1 MFHENNYLHQINA
14 KKYDQIIYYV
24 YILKSRDFILA
35 RKEQDNLAALLVL
48 IADHYKIKTN
58 QNQLKAGLPLVN
70 ERLTP
75 DLFIRAASKVGL
87 FAKLATRSLSKISSL
102 LLPAIINLKNEDC
115 LLLTKI
121 DIKNNSAQI
130 ITSDNIKKTISL
142 PELEEI
148 YDGTIFLISDNYK
161 FDARSAE
168 TQEQKNDHWFW
179 GTIALSWRIYRD
191 VLIASLLI
199 NIFALVG
206 PLFTMNVYDRVVP
219 NQAIDTLWVLAS
231 GVFLVYIFDFII
243 RMLRGYFVDIAGKK
257 SDILISA
264 NIFERVMGMKLVN
277 RPVSIGAFASN
288 LKDFESIRDFI
299 TSATI
304 LSVIDLPFVIIFLL
318 VIAYVGSALVFIPIV
333 AIILIILYGFLI
345 QPILRTSIEKAFKAS
360 SQKNATLIEGLNG
373 IETIKT
379 LRMEGAMQSRW
390 ERSTAYIS
398 EWSIRS
404 KFISSS
410 ATNFCLFI
418 QQISIVIVI
427 IYGVYLIGAGEV
439 SMGGLIATVLLTS
452 RAISPVS
459 QATNLSTRFYHAKA
473 AYSSLNG
480 IMNQPIEHQN
490 NSDYLNLDKIKGEIS
505 FEDVSFTYPNEKESV
520 LKNINIKINEGERI
534 GFLGKVGSG
543 KSTIFKL
550 ILKLYDPDQGMV
562 KFDGLDSNQIN
573 IDELRK
579 HIGYI
584 DQNPNL
590 FFGTLKDNIV
600 SGFPE
605 ASDDQMLAVSK
616 LTGVHAFASN
626 HPLGYNMP
634 VGEQGVKLSVG
645 QRQSVAIA
653 RALIGQSPILLLD
666 EPTSALDKTNEN
678 LLKNNLLKS
687 TSNKTLLLI
696 THRTSMLDIVDRII
710 VVEGGRVVADGPKK
724 DIINSLTKSAS

>member
-1 MFHENNYLHQINA
+1 MV
-14 KKYDQIIYYV
+14 KKE
-24 YILKSRDFILA
+24 K
-35 RKEQDNLAALLVL
+35 DNLAALLVL

-102 LLPAIINLKNEDC
+102 LLPAIINLKNHDG

-121 DIKNNSAQI
+121 DLKKNSAHI
-130 ITSDNIKKTISL
+130 VTSDNIKKTITL
-142 PELEEI
+142 PELEEM

-277 RPVSIGAFASN
+277 RPSSIGAFASN

-318 VIAYVGSALVFIPIV
+318 VIAYVGSALVFVPIV
-333 AIILIILYGFLI
+333 AIVLIILYGFLI
-345 QPILRTSIEKAFKAS
+345 QPILRSSIEKTFKAS

-410 ATNFCLFI
+410 ATNICLFI
-418 QQISIVIVI
+418 QQTSIVIVI

-439 SMGGLIATVLLTS
+439 TMGGLIATVLLTA

-473 AYSSLNG
+473 AYGSLNS
-480 IMNQPIEHQN
+480 IMNQPVERQN
-490 NSDYLNLDKIKGEIS
+490 NTDYLNLEKIKGDIT

-520 LKNINIKINEGERI
+520 LKNINIKINEGERV

-550 ILKLYDPDQGMV
+550 ILKLYDPDQGMI

-605 ASDDQMLAVSK
+605 ASDEQMLVVSK
-616 LTGVHAFASN
+616 LSGVDAFASR
-626 HPLGYNMP
+626 HPLGYSMQ
-634 VGEQGVKLSVG
+634 VGEHGEKLSVG

-666 EPTSALDKTNEN
+666 EPTSALDKANEN

-687 TSNKTLLLI
+687 TSKKTLLLI

-710 VVEGGRVVADGPKK
+710 VVEGGKVVADGPKK

>member
-1 MFHENNYLHQINA
+1 MV
-14 KKYDQIIYYV
+14 KKE
-24 YILKSRDFILA
+24 K
-35 RKEQDNLAALLVL
+35 DNLAALLVL

-58 QNQLKAGLPLVN
+58 QNQLTAGLPLVN
-70 ERLTP
+70 GRLTP
-75 DLFIRAASKVGL
+75 DLFIRSAKKIGL

-115 LLLTKI
+115 FLVTKI
-121 DIKNNSAQI
+121 NHKKNTAHI
-130 ITSDNIKKTISL
+130 VTSDNIKKTISL
-142 PELEEI
+142 SGLEEI
-148 YDGTIFLISDNYK
+148 YDGTIFLISDNYN
-161 FDARSAE
+161 FDARSEEA
-168 TQEQKNDHWFW
+168 QEQKNDHWFW

-231 GVFLVYIFDFII
+231 GVFLVYIFDFVI

-318 VIAYVGSALVFIPIV
+318 VIAYVGSTLVFIPIA
-333 AIILIILYGFLI
+333 AIVLIILYGFLI
-345 QPILRTSIEKAFKAS
+345 QPTLRSSIEKTFKAS

-404 KFISSS
+404 KLISSS
-410 ATNFCLFI
+410 ATNICLFI
-418 QQISIVIVI
+418 QQTSIVMVI
-427 IYGVYLIGAGEV
+427 IYGVYLIGDGEV
-439 SMGGLIATVLLTS
+439 TMGGLIATVLLTA

-473 AYSSLNG
+473 AYGSLNS
-480 IMNQPIEHQN
+480 IMNQPVERQN
-490 NSDYLNLDKIKGEIS
+490 NTDYLNLEKIKGDIT
-505 FEDVSFTYPNEKESV
+505 FEDVSFTYPKEKESV
-520 LKNINIKINEGERI
+520 LKNINIKINEGERV

-550 ILKLYDPDQGMV
+550 ILKLYDPDQGMI

-605 ASDDQMLAVSK
+605 ASDEQMLAVSK
-616 LTGVHAFASN
+616 LTGVDAFASR
-626 HPLGYNMP
+626 HPLGYSMP
-634 VGEQGVKLSVG
+634 VGEHGEKLSVG

-666 EPTSALDKTNEN
+666 EPTSALDKANEN

-687 TSNKTLLLI
+687 TSKKTLLLI

-710 VVEGGRVVADGPKK
+710 VIEGGKVVADGPKK
-724 DIINSLTKSAS
+724 DIINSLTKSAK

>member
-1 MFHENNYLHQINA
+1 MV
-14 KKYDQIIYYV
+14 KKE
-24 YILKSRDFILA
+24 K
-35 RKEQDNLAALLVL
+35 DNLADLLVL

-70 ERLTP
+70 DRLTP

-87 FAKLATRSLSKISSL
+87 FAKLATRNLSKISSL
-102 LLPAIINLKNEDC
+102 LLPVIINLKNHNG

-121 DIKNNSAQI
+121 DLKKNNANI
-130 ITSDNIKKTISL
+130 VTSDNIKKSISL
-142 PELEEI
+142 PELEEM

-231 GVFLVYIFDFII
+231 GVFLVYIFDFVI

-264 NIFERVMGMKLVN
+264 NIFERVMGMKLIN

-318 VIAYVGSALVFIPIV
+318 VITYVGSALVFVPIA

-345 QPILRTSIEKAFKAS
+345 QPTLRSSIEKTFKAS

-410 ATNFCLFI
+410 ATNICLFI
-418 QQISIVIVI
+418 QQTSIVIVI

-439 SMGGLIATVLLTS
+439 TMGGLIATVLLTA

-473 AYSSLNG
+473 AYGSLNN
-480 IMNQPIEHQN
+480 IMNQPVERQN
-490 NSDYLNLDKIKGEIS
+490 NTDYLNLEKIKGDIT

-520 LKNINIKINEGERI
+520 LKNINIKIDEGERV

-550 ILKLYDPDQGMV
+550 ILKLYDPDQGMI

-605 ASDDQMLAVSK
+605 ASDEQMLAVSK
-616 LTGVHAFASN
+616 LSGVDAFASR
-626 HPLGYNMP
+626 HPLGYSMP
-634 VGEQGVKLSVG
+634 VGEHGEKLSVG

-666 EPTSALDKTNEN
+666 EPTSALDKANEN

-687 TSNKTLLLI
+687 TSKKTLLLI

-710 VVEGGRVVADGPKK
+710 VVEGGKVVADGPKK
-724 DIINSLTKSAS
+724 DIINSLTKSAK

>member
-1 MFHENNYLHQINA
+1 MCFLV
-14 KKYDQIIYYV
+14 KKE
-24 YILKSRDFILA
+24 K
-35 RKEQDNLAALLVL
+35 DNLAALLVL

-58 QNQLKAGLPLVN
+58 QNQLTAGLPLVN
-70 ERLTP
+70 GRLTP
-75 DLFIRAASKVGL
+75 DLFIRSAKKIGL

-115 LLLTKI
+115 FLVTKI
-121 DIKNNSAQI
+121 DLKKNSANVV
-130 ITSDNIKKTISL
+130 TSDNIKKTISL

-304 LSVIDLPFVIIFLL
+304 LSIIDLPFVIIFLL
-318 VIAYVGSALVFIPIV
+318 VIAYVGSALVFVPIA

-345 QPILRTSIEKAFKAS
+345 QPTLRSSIEKTFKAS

-404 KFISSS
+404 KLISSS

-418 QQISIVIVI
+418 QQTSILFVI

-439 SMGGLIATVLLTS
+439 TMGGLIATVLLTA

-459 QATNLSTRFYHAKA
+459 QAANLSTRFYHAKA
-473 AYSSLNG
+473 AYSSLNS
-480 IMNQPIEHQN
+480 IMNQPVERQN
-490 NSDYLNLDKIKGEIS
+490 NTEYLNLEKIKGDIN
-505 FEDVSFTYPNEKESV
+505 FENVSFTYPNEKESV
-520 LKNINIKINEGERI
+520 LKNINIKIDEGERV

-550 ILKLYDPDQGMV
+550 ILKLYDPDQGMI

-605 ASDDQMLAVSK
+605 ASDEQMLAVSK
-616 LTGVHAFASN
+616 LSGVDVFASR
-626 HPLGYNMP
+626 HPLGYSMP
-634 VGEQGVKLSVG
+634 VGEHGEKLSVG

-666 EPTSALDKTNEN
+666 EPTSSLDKANEN

-687 TSNKTLLLI
+687 ISKKTLLLI

-710 VVEGGRVVADGPKK
+710 VIEGGKVVADGPKK
-724 DIINSLTKSAS
+724 EIINSLTKSAS

>member
-1 MFHENNYLHQINA
+1 MYKEIRFLV
-14 KKYDQIIYYV
+14 KKE
-24 YILKSRDFILA
+24 K
-35 RKEQDNLAALLVL
+35 DNLAALLVL

-58 QNQLKAGLPLVN
+58 QNQLTAGLPLVN
-70 ERLTP
+70 GRLTP
-75 DLFIRAASKVGL
+75 DLFIRSAKKIGL

-115 LLLTKI
+115 FLVTKI
-121 DIKNNSAQI
+121 NHKKNTAHI
-130 ITSDNIKKTISL
+130 VTSDNIKKTISL
-142 PELEEI
+142 SELEEI
-148 YDGTIFLISDNYK
+148 YDGTIFLISDNYN
-161 FDARSAE
+161 FDARSEEA
-168 TQEQKNDHWFW
+168 QEQKNDHWFW

-231 GVFLVYIFDFII
+231 GVFLVYIFDFVI

-318 VIAYVGSALVFIPIV
+318 VIAYVGSVLVFIPIA
-333 AIILIILYGFLI
+333 AIVLIILYGFLI
-345 QPILRTSIEKAFKAS
+345 QPTLRSSIEKTFKAS

-404 KFISSS
+404 KLISSS
-410 ATNFCLFI
+410 ATNICLFI
-418 QQISIVIVI
+418 QQTSIVMVI
-427 IYGVYLIGAGEV
+427 IYGVYLIGDGEV
-439 SMGGLIATVLLTS
+439 TMGGLIATVLLTA

-473 AYSSLNG
+473 AYGSLNS
-480 IMNQPIEHQN
+480 IMNQPVERQN
-490 NSDYLNLDKIKGEIS
+490 NTDYLNLEKIKGDIT
-505 FEDVSFTYPNEKESV
+505 FEDVSFTYPKEKESV
-520 LKNINIKINEGERI
+520 LKNINIKINEGERV

-550 ILKLYDPDQGMV
+550 ILKLYDPDQGMI

-605 ASDDQMLAVSK
+605 ASDEQMLAVSK
-616 LTGVHAFASN
+616 LSGVDAFASR
-626 HPLGYNMP
+626 HPLGYSMP
-634 VGEQGVKLSVG
+634 VGEHGEKLSVG

-666 EPTSALDKTNEN
+666 EPTSALDKANEN

-687 TSNKTLLLI
+687 TSKKTLLLI

-710 VVEGGRVVADGPKK
+710 VIEGGKVVADGPKK
-724 DIINSLTKSAS
+724 DIINSLTKSAK

>member
-1 MFHENNYLHQINA
+1 MV
-14 KKYDQIIYYV
+14 KKE
-24 YILKSRDFILA
+24 K
-35 RKEQDNLAALLVL
+35 DNLTALLVL

-58 QNQLKAGLPLVN
+58 QNQLTAGLPLVN
-70 ERLTP
+70 GRLTP
-75 DLFIRAASKVGL
+75 DLFIRSAKKIGL

-115 LLLTKI
+115 FLVTKI
-121 DIKNNSAQI
+121 NHKKNTAHI
-130 ITSDNIKKTISL
+130 VTSDNIKKTISL
-142 PELEEI
+142 SELEEI
-148 YDGTIFLISDNYK
+148 YDGTIFLISDNYN
-161 FDARSAE
+161 FDARSEEA
-168 TQEQKNDHWFW
+168 QEQKNDHWFW

-231 GVFLVYIFDFII
+231 GVFLVYIFDFVI

-318 VIAYVGSALVFIPIV
+318 VIAYVGSALVFIPIA
-333 AIILIILYGFLI
+333 AIVLIILYGFLI
-345 QPILRTSIEKAFKAS
+345 QPTLRSSIEKTFKAS

-404 KFISSS
+404 KLISSS
-410 ATNFCLFI
+410 ATNICLFI
-418 QQISIVIVI
+418 QQTSIVMVI
-427 IYGVYLIGAGEV
+427 IYGVYLIGDGEV
-439 SMGGLIATVLLTS
+439 TMGGLIATVLLTA

-473 AYSSLNG
+473 AYGSLNS
-480 IMNQPIEHQN
+480 IMNQPVERQN
-490 NSDYLNLDKIKGEIS
+490 NTDYLNLEKIKGDIT
-505 FEDVSFTYPNEKESV
+505 FEDVSFTYPKEKESV
-520 LKNINIKINEGERI
+520 LKNINIKINEGERV

-550 ILKLYDPDQGMV
+550 ILKLYDPDQGMI

-605 ASDDQMLAVSK
+605 ASDEQMLAVSK
-616 LTGVHAFASN
+616 LSGVDAFASR
-626 HPLGYNMP
+626 HPLGYSMP
-634 VGEQGVKLSVG
+634 VGEHGEKLSVG

-666 EPTSALDKTNEN
+666 EPTSALDKANEN

-687 TSNKTLLLI
+687 TSKKTLLLI

-710 VVEGGRVVADGPKK
+710 VIEGGKVVADGPKK
-724 DIINSLTKSAS
+724 DIINSLTKSAK

>member
-1 MFHENNYLHQINA
+1 MV
-14 KKYDQIIYYV
+14 KKE
-24 YILKSRDFILA
+24 K
-35 RKEQDNLAALLVL
+35 DNLAALLVL

-70 ERLTP
+70 DRLTP

-102 LLPAIINLKNEDC
+102 LLPAIINLKNHDG

-121 DIKNNSAQI
+121 DLKKNSAHI

-142 PELEEI
+142 PELEEM

-277 RPVSIGAFASN
+277 RPSSIGAFASN

-318 VIAYVGSALVFIPIV
+318 VIAYVGSALVFVPIV
-333 AIILIILYGFLI
+333 AIVLIILYGFLI
-345 QPILRTSIEKAFKAS
+345 QPILRSSIEKTFKAS

-418 QQISIVIVI
+418 QQTSIVIVI

-439 SMGGLIATVLLTS
+439 TMGGLIATVLLTA

-473 AYSSLNG
+473 AYGSLNS
-480 IMNQPIEHQN
+480 IMNQPVERQN
-490 NSDYLNLDKIKGEIS
+490 NTDYLNLEKIKGDIT

-520 LKNINIKINEGERI
+520 LKNINIKINEGERV

-550 ILKLYDPDQGMV
+550 ILKLYDPDQGMI

-605 ASDDQMLAVSK
+605 ASDEQMLAVSK
-616 LTGVHAFASN
+616 LSGVDAFASR
-626 HPLGYNMP
+626 HPMGYSMQ
-634 VGEQGVKLSVG
+634 VGEHGEKLSVG

-666 EPTSALDKTNEN
+666 EPTSALDKANEN

-687 TSNKTLLLI
+687 TSKKTLLLI

-710 VVEGGRVVADGPKK
+710 VVEGGKVVADGPKK

>member
-1 MFHENNYLHQINA
+1 M
-14 KKYDQIIYYV
+14 V
-24 YILKSRDFILA
+24 T
-35 RKEQDNLAALLVL
+35 KEKDNLAALLVL
-48 IADHYKIKTN
+48 IADHYNIKTN
-58 QNQLKAGLPLVN
+58 QNQLIAGLPLVN
-70 ERLTP
+70 GRLTP
-75 DLFIRAASKVGL
+75 ELFIRAAKKVGL
-87 FAKLATRSLSKISSL
+87 FAKLANRKLSEISSL
-102 LLPAIINLKNEDC
+102 LLPAVINLKNEDSF
-115 LLLTKI
+115 LLTKI
-121 DIKNNSAQI
+121 NHKKNTAHI
-130 ITSDNIKKTISL
+130 VTSDNIKKTISL
-142 PELEEI
+142 SELKEI
-148 YDGTIFLISDNYK
+148 YDGTIFLISNNYK
-161 FDARSAE
+161 FDARSEEA
-168 TQEQKNDHWFW
+168 QEQKNDHWFW

-231 GVFLVYIFDFII
+231 GVFLVYIFDFVI

-264 NIFERVMGMKLVN
+264 NIFERVMGLKLVN

-318 VIAYVGSALVFIPIV
+318 VIAYVGSALVFIPIA

-345 QPILRTSIEKAFKAS
+345 QPTLRSSIEKTFKAS
-360 SQKNATLIEGLNG
+360 SQKNATLIEGLYG

-410 ATNFCLFI
+410 ATNICLFI
-418 QQISIVIVI
+418 QQTSIVIVI

-439 SMGGLIATVLLTS
+439 SMGGLIAAVLLTA

-473 AYSSLNG
+473 AYGSLNN
-480 IMNQPIEHQN
+480 IMNQPVERQN
-490 NSDYLNLDKIKGEIS
+490 NTDYLNLEKIKGDIT

-520 LKNINIKINEGERI
+520 LKNINIKINEGERV

-550 ILKLYDPDQGMV
+550 ILKLYDPDQGMI

-605 ASDDQMLAVSK
+605 ASDEQMLAVSK
-616 LTGVHAFASN
+616 LSGVDAFASR
-626 HPLGYNMP
+626 HPLGYSMQ
-634 VGEQGVKLSVG
+634 VGEHGEKLSVG

-666 EPTSALDKTNEN
+666 EPTSALDKANEN

-687 TSNKTLLLI
+687 TSKKTLLLI

-710 VVEGGRVVADGPKK
+710 VVEGGKVVADGPKK

>member
-1 MFHENNYLHQINA
+1 M
-14 KKYDQIIYYV
+14 V
-24 YILKSRDFILA
+24 T
-35 RKEQDNLAALLVL
+35 KEKDNLAALLVL
-48 IADHYKIKTN
+48 IADHYNIKTN
-58 QNQLKAGLPLVN
+58 QNQLIAGLPLVN
-70 ERLTP
+70 GRLTP
-75 DLFIRAASKVGL
+75 ELFIRAAKKVGL
-87 FAKLATRSLSKISSL
+87 FAKLANRKLSEISSL
-102 LLPAIINLKNEDC
+102 LLPAVINLKNEDSF
-115 LLLTKI
+115 LLTKI
-121 DIKNNSAQI
+121 NHKKNTAHI
-130 ITSDNIKKTISL
+130 VTSDNIKKTISL
-142 PELEEI
+142 SELEEI
-148 YDGTIFLISDNYK
+148 YDGTIFLISDNYN
-161 FDARSAE
+161 FDARSEEA
-168 TQEQKNDHWFW
+168 QEQKNDHWFW

-231 GVFLVYIFDFII
+231 GVFLVYIFDFVI

-318 VIAYVGSALVFIPIV
+318 VIAYVGSALVFIPIA

-345 QPILRTSIEKAFKAS
+345 QPTLRSSIEKTFKAS

-404 KFISSS
+404 KLISSS
-410 ATNFCLFI
+410 ATNICLFI
-418 QQISIVIVI
+418 QQTSIVMVI
-427 IYGVYLIGAGEV
+427 IYGVYLIGDGEV
-439 SMGGLIATVLLTS
+439 TMGGLIATVLLTA

-473 AYSSLNG
+473 AYGSLNN
-480 IMNQPIEHQN
+480 IMNQPVERQN
-490 NSDYLNLDKIKGEIS
+490 NTDYLNLEKIKGDIT
-505 FEDVSFTYPNEKESV
+505 FEDVSFTYPKEKESV
-520 LKNINIKINEGERI
+520 LKNINIKINEGERV

-550 ILKLYDPDQGMV
+550 ILKLYDPDQGMI

-605 ASDDQMLAVSK
+605 ASDEQMLAVSK
-616 LTGVHAFASN
+616 LSGVDAFASR
-626 HPLGYNMP
+626 HPLGYSMP
-634 VGEQGVKLSVG
+634 VGEHGEKLSVG

-666 EPTSALDKTNEN
+666 EPTSALDKANEN

-687 TSNKTLLLI
+687 TSKKTLLLI

-710 VVEGGRVVADGPKK
+710 VVEGGKVVADGPKK

>member
-1 MFHENNYLHQINA
+1 LV
-14 KKYDQIIYYV
+14 KKE
-24 YILKSRDFILA
+24 K
-35 RKEQDNLAALLVL
+35 DNLAALLVL

-102 LLPAIINLKNEDC
+102 LLPAIINLKNEDS

-130 ITSDNIKKTISL
+130 ITSNNIKKTISL

>member
-1 MFHENNYLHQINA
+1 MV
-14 KKYDQIIYYV
+14 KKE
-24 YILKSRDFILA
+24 K
-35 RKEQDNLAALLVL
+35 DNLAALLVL

-70 ERLTP
+70 DRLTP

-102 LLPAIINLKNEDC
+102 LLPAIINLKNHDG

-121 DIKNNSAQI
+121 DLKKNSAHI
-130 ITSDNIKKTISL
+130 VTSDNIKKTISL
-142 PELEEI
+142 PELEEM

-277 RPVSIGAFASN
+277 RPSSIGAFASN

-318 VIAYVGSALVFIPIV
+318 VIAYVGSALGFIPIA

-345 QPILRTSIEKAFKAS
+345 QPTLRSSIEKTFKAS

-410 ATNFCLFI
+410 ATNICLFI
-418 QQISIVIVI
+418 QQTSIVIVI

-439 SMGGLIATVLLTS
+439 TMGGLIATVLLTA

-473 AYSSLNG
+473 AYGSLNS
-480 IMNQPIEHQN
+480 IMNQPVERQN
-490 NSDYLNLDKIKGEIS
+490 NTDYLNLEKIKGDIT

-520 LKNINIKINEGERI
+520 LKNINIKINEGERV

-550 ILKLYDPDQGMV
+550 ILKLYDPDQGMI

-605 ASDDQMLAVSK
+605 ASDEQMLAVSK
-616 LTGVHAFASN
+616 LSGVDAFASR
-626 HPLGYNMP
+626 HPMGYSMQ
-634 VGEQGVKLSVG
+634 VGEHGEKLSVG

-666 EPTSALDKTNEN
+666 EPTSALDKANEN

-687 TSNKTLLLI
+687 TSKKTLLLI

-710 VVEGGRVVADGPKK
+710 VVEGGKVVADGPKK

>member
-1 MFHENNYLHQINA
+1 MV
-14 KKYDQIIYYV
+14 KKE
-24 YILKSRDFILA
+24 K
-35 RKEQDNLAALLVL
+35 DNLAALLVL

-70 ERLTP
+70 DRLTP

-102 LLPAIINLKNEDC
+102 LLPAIINLKNHDG

-121 DIKNNSAQI
+121 DLKKNSAHI
-130 ITSDNIKKTISL
+130 VTSDNIKKTISL
-142 PELEEI
+142 PELEEM

-277 RPVSIGAFASN
+277 RPSSIGAFASN

-318 VIAYVGSALVFIPIV
+318 VIAYVGSALVFIPIA

-345 QPILRTSIEKAFKAS
+345 QPTLRSSIEKTFKAS

-418 QQISIVIVI
+418 QQTSIVIVI

-439 SMGGLIATVLLTS
+439 TMGGLIATVLLTA

-473 AYSSLNG
+473 AYGSLNS
-480 IMNQPIEHQN
+480 IMNQPVERQN
-490 NSDYLNLDKIKGEIS
+490 NTDYLNLEKIKGDII

-520 LKNINIKINEGERI
+520 LKNINIKINEGERV

-550 ILKLYDPDQGMV
+550 ILKLYDPDQGMI

-605 ASDDQMLAVSK
+605 ASDEQMLAVSK
-616 LTGVHAFASN
+616 LSGVDAFASR
-626 HPLGYNMP
+626 HPLGYSMQ
-634 VGEQGVKLSVG
+634 VGEHGEKLSVG

-666 EPTSALDKTNEN
+666 EPTSALDKANEN

-687 TSNKTLLLI
+687 TSKKTLLLI

-710 VVEGGRVVADGPKK
+710 VVEGGKVVADGPKK

>member
-1 MFHENNYLHQINA
+1 MV
-14 KKYDQIIYYV
+14 KKE
-24 YILKSRDFILA
+24 K
-35 RKEQDNLAALLVL
+35 DNLAALLVL

-70 ERLTP
+70 DRLTP

-102 LLPAIINLKNEDC
+102 LLPAIINLKNHDG

-121 DIKNNSAQI
+121 DLKKNSAHI
-130 ITSDNIKKTISL
+130 VTSDNIKKTISL
-142 PELEEI
+142 TELEEM

-277 RPVSIGAFASN
+277 RPSSIGAFASN

-318 VIAYVGSALVFIPIV
+318 VIAYVGSALVFVPIV
-333 AIILIILYGFLI
+333 AIVLIILYGFLI
-345 QPILRTSIEKAFKAS
+345 QPILRSSIEKTFKAS

-410 ATNFCLFI
+410 ATNICLFI
-418 QQISIVIVI
+418 QQSSIVIVI

-439 SMGGLIATVLLTS
+439 TMGGLIATVLLTA

-473 AYSSLNG
+473 AYGSLNS
-480 IMNQPIEHQN
+480 IMNQPVERQN
-490 NSDYLNLDKIKGEIS
+490 NTDYLNLEKIKGDIT

-520 LKNINIKINEGERI
+520 LKNINIKINEGERV

-550 ILKLYDPDQGMV
+550 ILKLYDPDQGMI

-605 ASDDQMLAVSK
+605 ASDEQMLAVSK
-616 LTGVHAFASN
+616 LSGVDAFASR
-626 HPLGYNMP
+626 HPMGYSMQ
-634 VGEQGVKLSVG
+634 VGEHGEKLSVG

-666 EPTSALDKTNEN
+666 EPTSALDKANEN

-687 TSNKTLLLI
+687 TSKKTLLLI

-710 VVEGGRVVADGPKK
+710 VVEGGKVVADGPKK

>member
-1 MFHENNYLHQINA
+1 MV
-14 KKYDQIIYYV
+14 KKE
-24 YILKSRDFILA
+24 K
-35 RKEQDNLAALLVL
+35 DNLAALLVL

-70 ERLTP
+70 DRLTP

-102 LLPAIINLKNEDC
+102 LLPAIINLKNHDG

-121 DIKNNSAQI
+121 DLKKNSAHI
-130 ITSDNIKKTISL
+130 VTSDNIKKTISL
-142 PELEEI
+142 PELEEM

-277 RPVSIGAFASN
+277 RPSSIGAFASN

-318 VIAYVGSALVFIPIV
+318 VIAYVGSALVFVPIV
-333 AIILIILYGFLI
+333 AIVLIILYGFLI
-345 QPILRTSIEKAFKAS
+345 QPILRSSIEKTFKAS

-410 ATNFCLFI
+410 ATNICLFI
-418 QQISIVIVI
+418 QQSSIVIVI

-439 SMGGLIATVLLTS
+439 TMGGLIATVLLTA

-473 AYSSLNG
+473 AYGSLNS
-480 IMNQPIEHQN
+480 IMNQPVERQN
-490 NSDYLNLDKIKGEIS
+490 NTDYLNLEKIKGDIT

-520 LKNINIKINEGERI
+520 LKNINIKINEGERV

-550 ILKLYDPDQGMV
+550 ILKLYDPDQGMI

-605 ASDDQMLAVSK
+605 ASDEQMLAVSK
-616 LTGVHAFASN
+616 LSGVDAFASR
-626 HPLGYNMP
+626 HPLGYSMQ
-634 VGEQGVKLSVG
+634 VGEHGEKLSVG

-666 EPTSALDKTNEN
+666 EPTSALDKANEN

-687 TSNKTLLLI
+687 TSKKTLLLI

-710 VVEGGRVVADGPKK
+710 VIEGGKVVADGPKK
-724 DIINSLTKSAS
+724 DIINSLTKSAK

>member
-1 MFHENNYLHQINA
+1 MV
-14 KKYDQIIYYV
+14 KKE
-24 YILKSRDFILA
+24 K
-35 RKEQDNLAALLVL
+35 DNLAALLVL

-58 QNQLKAGLPLVN
+58 QNQLTAGLPLVN
-70 ERLTP
+70 GRLTP
-75 DLFIRAASKVGL
+75 DLFIRSAKKIGL

-115 LLLTKI
+115 FLVTKI
-121 DIKNNSAQI
+121 NHKKNTAHI
-130 ITSDNIKKTISL
+130 VTSDNIKKTISL
-142 PELEEI
+142 SELEEI
-148 YDGTIFLISDNYK
+148 YDGTIFLISDNYN
-161 FDARSAE
+161 FDARSEEA
-168 TQEQKNDHWFW
+168 QEQKNDHWFW

-231 GVFLVYIFDFII
+231 GVFLVYIFDFVI

-318 VIAYVGSALVFIPIV
+318 VIAYVGSVLVFIPIA
-333 AIILIILYGFLI
+333 AIVLIILYGFLI
-345 QPILRTSIEKAFKAS
+345 QPTLRSSIEKTFKAS

-404 KFISSS
+404 KLISSS
-410 ATNFCLFI
+410 ATNICLFI
-418 QQISIVIVI
+418 QQTSIVMVI
-427 IYGVYLIGAGEV
+427 IYGVYLIGDGEV
-439 SMGGLIATVLLTS
+439 TMGGLIATVLLTA

-473 AYSSLNG
+473 AYGSLNS
-480 IMNQPIEHQN
+480 IMNQPVERQN
-490 NSDYLNLDKIKGEIS
+490 NTDYLNLEKIKGDIT
-505 FEDVSFTYPNEKESV
+505 FEDVSFTYPKEKESV
-520 LKNINIKINEGERI
+520 LKNINIKINEGERV

-550 ILKLYDPDQGMV
+550 ILKLYDPDQGMI

-605 ASDDQMLAVSK
+605 ASDEQMLAVSK
-616 LTGVHAFASN
+616 LSGVDAFASR
-626 HPLGYNMP
+626 HPLGYSMP
-634 VGEQGVKLSVG
+634 VGEHGEKLSVG

-666 EPTSALDKTNEN
+666 EPTSALDKANEN

-687 TSNKTLLLI
+687 TSKKTLLLI

-710 VVEGGRVVADGPKK
+710 VIEGGKVVADGPKK
-724 DIINSLTKSAS
+724 DIINSLTKSAK